1 MSNVNAL
8 FWKDYFCDKTHYF
21 DVYQW
26 ILQQDPL
33 FRFSLNTHLVYELS
47 ISLNS
52 PIGDRLSSARRH
64 RLRQDDDDKF
74 VLKIMRSEQPKIRP
88 YTQMTTLS
96 ILQAT
101 VCRRPDG
108 LTSIPTCKTDMTF
121 RFKLSK
127 NLRSILRLMSYWTL
141 SSIG

>member
-8 FWKDYFCDKTHYF
+8 FWRDYFCDKTHYF

-52 PIGDRLSSARRH
+52 PIVIGCLQRAAIDCAKMMTINSS
-64 RLRQDDDDKF
+64 
-74 VLKIMRSEQPKIRP
+74 
-88 YTQMTTLS
+88 
-96 ILQAT
+96 
-101 VCRRPDG
+101 
-108 LTSIPTCKTDMTF
+108 
-121 RFKLSK
+121 
-127 NLRSILRLMSYWTL
+127 
-141 SSIG
+141 